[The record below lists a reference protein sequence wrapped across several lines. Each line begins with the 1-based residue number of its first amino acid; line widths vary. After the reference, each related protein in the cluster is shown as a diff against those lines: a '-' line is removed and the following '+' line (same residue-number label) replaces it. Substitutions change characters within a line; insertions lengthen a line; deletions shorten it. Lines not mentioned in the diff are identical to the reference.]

1 MSRFKLLG
9 HDLRCGLLRKRYLV
23 STLLFAIPCFVFTRY
38 LHVNGIHGSW
48 MDYMLSLFRGVE
60 PTLWL
65 LVTSSCLFI
74 NLDYLMKDLTNAG
87 LQIIIRSK
95 NRTYWYLSKCVW
107 NLGSCII
114 YFLAAGVTCAIF
126 ALATDG
132 QLSAQN
138 TPELSVMLFGLGISE
153 ELMLTPLH
161 ALLASC
167 VLPFLTI
174 FALSMLQ
181 MTLCLF
187 IKPVISFIVCFCQ
200 LSLSIWLDY
209 AFVLGNGAITSRSG
223 FVVENGISPTVSA
236 VVAIVVIIT
245 STIIGCVRF
254 QRTGIINLEE

>member
-1 MSRFKLLG
+1 MSWFKLLG
-9 HDLRCGLLRKRYLV
+9 HDLRFGLLRWRYLIGM
-23 STLLFAIPCFVFTRY
+23 SLFAIPCFIFARY
-38 LHVNGIHGSW
+38 LYVNGVQGSW
-48 MDYMLSLFRGVE
+48 MDYMLSLFRGAE

-65 LVTSSCLFI
+65 LVTSGCLFI

-95 NRTYWYLSKCVW
+95 NRIYWYLSKCVW

-126 ALATDG
+126 ALATG
-132 QLSAQN
+132 GKLSAQN
-138 TPELSVMLFGLGISE
+138 TPELSVVLFGLDVSE
-153 ELMLTPLH
+153 ELMLTPIC
-161 ALLASC
+161 AVLAAW

-187 IKPVISFIVCFCQ
+187 IKPVISFIICFCQ
-200 LSLSIWLDY
+200 LSLSIWLDS

-223 FVVENGISPTVSA
+223 FAVENGISPTVSA
-236 VVAIVVIIT
+236 VVALVVIIT
-245 STIIGCVRF
+245 STIVGCVRF
-254 QRTGIINLEE
+254 QHTDILSLEE

>member
-1 MSRFKLLG
+1 
-9 HDLRCGLLRKRYLV
+9 
-23 STLLFAIPCFVFTRY
+23 
-38 LHVNGIHGSW
+38 

-126 ALATDG
+126 VLATG
-132 QLSAQN
+132 GKLSAQN

-153 ELMLTPLH
+153 ELMLAPTCAVLT
-161 ALLASC
+161 AW

-223 FVVENGISPTVSA
+223 FAVEDGISPTVSA
-236 VVAIVVIIT
+236 VVAIVVILT

-254 QRTGIINLEE
+254 QHTDILNLEE